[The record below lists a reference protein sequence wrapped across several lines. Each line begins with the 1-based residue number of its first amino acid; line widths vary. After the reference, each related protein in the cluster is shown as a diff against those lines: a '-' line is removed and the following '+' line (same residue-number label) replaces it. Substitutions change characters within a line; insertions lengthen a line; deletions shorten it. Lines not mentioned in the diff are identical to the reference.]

1 MKPLHLYVFPVFSLL
16 RLAADITRLV
26 LVLDWPFV
34 QRGTLGRGIYLALD
48 RFVHLSDHVHP
59 TIFLDEGQFVNRP

>member
-1 MKPLHLYVFPVFSLL
+1 MKPLHLYVFLGFSLL

-34 QRGTLGRGIYLALD
+34 QRGTLGWGIYLALD
-48 RFVHLSDHVHP
+48 RFVRLGDHVHP
-59 TIFLDEGQFVNRP
+59 TLFLDEGQFVNRP